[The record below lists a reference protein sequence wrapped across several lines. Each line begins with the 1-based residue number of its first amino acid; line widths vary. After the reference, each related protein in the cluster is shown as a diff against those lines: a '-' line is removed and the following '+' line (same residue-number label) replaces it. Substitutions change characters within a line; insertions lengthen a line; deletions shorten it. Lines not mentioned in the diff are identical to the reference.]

1 MNKAL
6 TVFLSSSSLR
16 ARFGSGFLFS
26 LLATSFNGGSTLLV
40 NIIIA
45 NLLGRKVFGEFA
57 IVQNTILTLS
67 SVASLANGF
76 TATKY
81 VAEYRSVDKEKT
93 GRILGLCSSLS
104 LVMGSAFTIVL
115 FFGAPWLAEVVL
127 KASHLST
134 GLMLAAAA
142 VFFNVNNFYQT
153 GVLAGLEGY
162 PAIARAGMIGGT
174 MYFILCAGASTIW
187 GLEGALVG
195 LAISGGIQWLALRF
209 FLQREC
215 SRQGIVV
222 NYRSMGKERNIFF
235 TFAMPAALSGF
246 STMPALWLANTL
258 LVQQSGGYIQMALY
272 AAANNLR
279 VLGLLLP
286 GLLNNVAMSLLNNAR
301 GLGEMERY
309 RKVFWGNLAVT
320 TGVALVG
327 GTIIALIGPTLLT
340 FFGRNF
346 REGYP
351 ILLVLMGAML
361 AEALML
367 AIYQVVQSQGRIW
380 LSFFIITLP
389 RDWTIVLLAY
399 LLTPTHGAMG
409 LALAYSIGCGLGLL
423 ATGMTVWALSRSV
436 ATDLHRLSNNA
447 SLEGP
452 KTS

>member
-1 MNKAL
+1 MKNKAI
-6 TVFLSSSSLR
+6 TAFLSSSSLR

-45 NLLGRKVFGEFA
+45 NLLGRKAFGEFA
-57 IVQNTILTLS
+57 IVQNTILTFS

-81 VAEYRSVDKEKT
+81 VAEFRSVDKERT

-104 LVMGSAFTIVL
+104 LAMGSAFTIIL
-115 FFGAPWLAEVVL
+115 FVGAPWLAEVVL
-127 KASHLST
+127 KAPYLST

-153 GVLAGLEGY
+153 GVLAGLESY

-174 MYFILCAGASTIW
+174 MYFILCAGAATIW
-187 GLEGALVG
+187 GLDGALAG
-195 LAISGGIQWLALRF
+195 LTISGGIQWLALRF
-209 FLQREC
+209 FLRREC
-215 SRQGIVV
+215 SQQRIVA
-222 NYRSMGKERNIFF
+222 NYRCMGKEHNIFF
-235 TFAMPAALSGF
+235 TFAVPAALSGF

-301 GLGEMERY
+301 GLGETERY
-309 RKVFWGNLAVT
+309 RKMFWGNLAVT
-320 TGVALVG
+320 TGVALAG
-327 GTIIALIGPTLLT
+327 GTIVVLAGPTFLA
-340 FFGRNF
+340 FFGRDF
-346 REGYP
+346 GEGYP
-351 ILLVLMGAML
+351 ILLVLMGAMVV
-361 AEALML
+361 EALML
-367 AIYQVVQSQGRIW
+367 AFYQVVQSQGRIW
-380 LSFFIITLP
+380 LSFFLIVLP

-399 LLTPTHGAMG
+399 VLTPAHGAMG
-409 LALAYSIGCGLGLL
+409 LALAYTIGCGLGLL
-423 ATGMTVWALSRSV
+423 TTGITAWRISRSGVTGLSR
-436 ATDLHRLSNNA
+436 LSDNA
-447 SLEGP
+447 
-452 KTS
+452 